1 MNEAY
6 TYDDIQLIPQYS
18 EVESRG
24 SIDLSTQLSRNF
36 RISIPIV
43 AAPMDTVCE
52 WQMAVELMKLGGVG
66 CIHRFMTIEE
76 QVEQVKKVKKETY
89 SNPNI
94 PVMAAI
100 GATDNYIERA
110 QALVLAGA
118 NVLLIDVAHG
128 HHIHVKRAIEKLKV
142 FPGVDIIAGNIAT
155 AHAAVDLIAWG
166 ADGLRINVGNGA
178 LCTTRIKTGFGVPS
192 VTCLTSIKNGLK
204 YFAEHNTIVSTLNN
218 NKITIKDFVPIIAD
232 GGIRTSGDIAK
243 ALALGANSVMLG
255 SLLAATEESP
265 GKIVDKLPEGLY
277 KRYRGS
283 ASLETKLAHGL
294 NGRNVEGESAEI
306 PYKGG
311 TKYILMDLLDG
322 LRSALSYGGAKNLS
336 EFHPDYNLVTY
347 SGIREALPHLV
358 K

>member
-1 MNEAY
+1 MSEAY

-18 EVESRG
+18 EVESRNH
-24 SIDLSTQLSRNF
+24 IDLSTQLSKNF
-36 RISIPIV
+36 RLSIPIV

-52 WQMAVELMKLGGVG
+52 WEMAVVLMQLGGVG
-66 CIHRFMTIEE
+66 CIHRFMTVEE
-76 QVEQVKKVKKETY
+76 QAEQIKKVKKHTY
-89 SNPNI
+89 SNPSI
-94 PVMAAI
+94 PVMAAV
-100 GATDNYIERA
+100 GATGDYYERA
-110 QALVLAGA
+110 QELWKVGV
-118 NVLLIDVAHG
+118 NVILIDVAHG
-128 HHIHVKRAIEKLKV
+128 HHIHVKNAIPKIKQLGCDV
-142 FPGVDIIAGNIAT
+142 IAGNIAT
-155 AHAAVDLIAWG
+155 QKGAIDLIDWG
-166 ADGLRINVGNGA
+166 ADALRINIGNGA

-192 VTCLTSIKNGLK
+192 VTCLLNIRDR
-204 YFAEHNTIVSTLNN
+204 ATIPV
-218 NKITIKDFVPIIAD
+218 IAD
-232 GGIRTSGDIAK
+232 GGIRNSGDIAK

-283 ASLETKLAHGL
+283 ASLETKLAHGM

-322 LRSALSYGGAKNLS
+322 LRSALSYGGAKNLD
-336 EFHPDYNLVTY
+336 EFHPGFNFVTY

>member
-1 MNEAY
+1 MNTAY
-6 TYDDIQLIPQYS
+6 TYDDIQLVPKYS
-18 EVESRG
+18 EVESRS

-36 RISIPIV
+36 RLSVPLV

-52 WQMAVELMKLGGVG
+52 WEMAVELMKFGGVG
-66 CIHRFMTIEE
+66 CIHRFMTIGE
-76 QVEQVKKVKKETY
+76 QVEQVKKVNKHTL

-94 PVMAAI
+94 PVMAAV

-128 HHIHVKRAIEKLKV
+128 HHIHVKKAIEKLKV
-142 FPGVDIIAGNIAT
+142 FPRVDIIAGNIAT
-155 AHAAVDLIAWG
+155 ADAAVDLINWG
-166 ADGLRINVGNGA
+166 ADGLRINIGNGA

-192 VTCLTSIKNGLK
+192 VTCLRNIINA
-204 YFAEHNTIVSTLNN
+204 FCAEVLDKTI
-218 NKITIKDFVPIIAD
+218 ITPTYRGVPVIAD
-232 GGIRTSGDIAK
+232 GGIRNSGDIAK

-265 GKIVDKLPEGLY
+265 GKIVDKLPAGLF

-283 ASLETKLAHGL
+283 ASLETKLAHGM
-294 NGRNVEGESAEI
+294 NGRNVEGESTEI

-311 TKYILMDLLDG
+311 AKYIIMDLLDG
-322 LRSALSYGGAKNLS
+322 IRSALSYGGAKNLQ
-336 EFHPDYNLVTY
+336 EFHPDFNIVTY
-347 SGIREALPHLV
+347 SGIREAMPHLV

>member
-24 SIDLSTQLSRNF
+24 SIDLSTQLSKNF
-36 RISIPIV
+36 RISIPFV
-43 AAPMDTVCE
+43 ASPMDTVCE
-52 WQMAVELMKLGGVG
+52 WEMAVELMKLGGVG

-76 QVEQVKKVKKETY
+76 QVGQVKKVKKETY

-100 GATDNYIERA
+100 GATGDYYERS
-110 QALVLAGA
+110 QELVKAGV

-128 HHIHVKRAIEKLKV
+128 HHIHVKNAIQKLKNLKC
-142 FPGVDIIAGNIAT
+142 DIIAGNVAT
-155 AHAAVDLIAWG
+155 GEGAVDLISWG
-166 ADGLRINVGNGA
+166 ADALRINVGNGA

-192 VTCLTSIKNGLK
+192 ITCLANIVKINVDRDKNSQ
-204 YFAEHNTIVSTLNN
+204 H
-218 NKITIKDFVPIIAD
+218 KIPIIAD
-232 GGIRTSGDIAK
+232 GGIRNSGDIAK
-243 ALALGANSVMLG
+243 ALALGADSVMLG

-265 GKIVDKLPEGLY
+265 GKIVDRLPEGLY

-283 ASLETKLAHGL
+283 ASLETKLVHGL

-311 TKYILMDLLDG
+311 TKYILMDLMDG
-322 LRSALSYGGAKNLS
+322 LRSALSYGGAKNLA
-336 EFHPDYNLVTY
+336 EFHPKFHIVTY

>member
-18 EVESRG
+18 EVESRN

-36 RISIPIV
+36 RLSVPLV

-52 WQMAVELMKLGGVG
+52 WEMAVELMKFGGVG

-76 QVEQVKKVKKETY
+76 QVEQVKKVKKHTL

-100 GATDNYIERA
+100 GATGDYIERA
-110 QALVLAGA
+110 QTLVSAGA

-128 HHIHVKRAIEKLKV
+128 HHIHVKKALEVLKA
-142 FPGVDIIAGNIAT
+142 FSGVDVIAGNIAT
-155 AHAAVDLIAWG
+155 AMAAIDLIAWG
-166 ADGLRINVGNGA
+166 ADALRINVGNGA

-192 VTCLTSIKNGLK
+192 ISCLTSIKEGIKFFIENPTWTTVPNQ
-204 YFAEHNTIVSTLNN
+204 H
-218 NKITIKDFVPIIAD
+218 TIKQKDMVPIIAD
-232 GGIRTSGDIAK
+232 GGIRNSGDIAK

-294 NGRNVEGESAEI
+294 NGRNIEGESAEI

-311 TKYILMDLLDG
+311 AKYIIMDLLDG
-322 LRSALSYGGAKNLS
+322 VRSALSYGGAKNLHD
-336 EFHPDYNLVTY
+336 FHPSYNIVTY